1 MLWISDVP
9 VTGVFFVLLDEV
21 GVVGPVGVI
30 SGIVCE
36 SIPVV
41 FYEFYWFR
49 SCFVVEVVSGSVG
62 RGDPKDFVFYV
73 CWEVVRSSSVDP
85 SSLVW
90 VVVEAC
96 TNVRRLDDKAWSYV
110 TSGLDVSLN
119 QRVKYRVRVRVLTEG
134 VPQVRLYTQC
144 R

>member
-1 MLWISDVP
+1 MIFWVLWISDVP
-9 VTGVFFVLLDEV
+9 VTGVFFVVFNKV

-41 FYEFYWFR
+41 FYKFYWFR
-49 SCFVVEVVSGSVG
+49 SCFVVEVVSGSIG

-90 VVVEAC
+90 VVVEVC
-96 TNVRRLDDKAWSYV
+96 TNVCCLDNKLGLMSRPDLTCHLTNELSIGFEFVCLRR
-110 TSGLDVSLN
+110 GSL
-119 QRVKYRVRVRVLTEG
+119 R
-134 VPQVRLYTQC
+134 
-144 R
+144 